1 MLQSTTRPGASSKR
15 GHQAIGM
22 ALRGARGHRG
32 AQAEG
37 GGGFGPLT
45 RDYPMNAHG
54 MGMPFMMPLQEM
66 KGGSEELS
74 AKGAAAAGVEEFS
87 ADMISPGAH
96 TGAITNRNG
105 SRYGAGPRHERSI
118 QLLKQQMDDGASRH
132 ARAVYAAAHSRAR
145 GLKRKPFDD
154 YSKRS

>member
-15 GHQAIGM
+15 CRQAIGM

-74 AKGAAAAGVEEFS
+74 AKGAAACVEEFS
-87 ADMISPGAH
+87 ADMISPGDH

-118 QLLKQQMDDGASRH
+118 QLLKQQMDDGVSRH
-132 ARAVYAAAHSRAR
+132 HLTIIARDHSRLHVATETCR
-145 GLKRKPFDD
+145 TGRTHRLK
-154 YSKRS
+154 